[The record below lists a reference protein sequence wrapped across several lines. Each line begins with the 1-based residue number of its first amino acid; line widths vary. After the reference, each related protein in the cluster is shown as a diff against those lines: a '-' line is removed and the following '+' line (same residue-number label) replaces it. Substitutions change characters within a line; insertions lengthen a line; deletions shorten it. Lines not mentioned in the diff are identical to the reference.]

1 MAQRKEFENKDVALI
16 DILDVVLDKGVAIKG
31 DIIISIAGI
40 DLVYLDLKLLIS
52 SVETLVQSKLDSD
65 GLLSSKQFD
74 KEKEEL
80 DRVTNETRS
89 SS

>member
-80 DRVTNETRS
+80 DRVTNET
-89 SS
+89 

>member
-80 DRVTNETRS
+80 DRVTNKTGS